1 MKALSGSVGES
12 STAVLA
18 AGCDLVLHCNGVMA
32 EMEQVAAA
40 CPALKGVALKRITKA
55 LTILQQV
62 EPFEQQL
69 AEAAIARVLSVTA

>member
-1 MKALSGSVGES
+1 
-12 STAVLA
+12 
-18 AGCDLVLHCNGVMA
+18 
-32 EMEQVAAA
+32 
-40 CPALKGVALKRITKA
+40 LKGVALKRLTKA